1 MRHAAHEMR
10 SYYNNWLTSRC
21 RTEVSWLKVHI
32 AARRVQEIA
41 PSAIN
46 ADDEEALVHY
56 ILNFI
61 NTQYN
66 YNLLNDKQLH
76 ADLLTHIKTMI
87 TRVLPDHD
95 PQPTT
100 GKY

>member
-1 MRHAAHEMR
+1 M
-10 SYYNNWLTSRC
+10 
-21 RTEVSWLKVHI
+21 
-32 AARRVQEIA
+32 
-41 PSAIN
+41 
-46 ADDEEALVHY
+46 HY

-87 TRVLPDHD
+87 TRVRY
-95 PQPTT
+95 QIMIPTHYWKILSST
-100 GKY
+100 IRWRGI

>member
-1 MRHAAHEMR
+1 M
-10 SYYNNWLTSRC
+10 
-21 RTEVSWLKVHI
+21 HI
-32 AARRVQEIA
+32 AARRACEIA

-46 ADDEEALVHY
+46 ADDEEALVRY

-76 ADLLTHIKTMI
+76 ATADPYQNDDHRVRYQIMIPTQLLKILSSTIRWRI
-87 TRVLPDHD
+87 
-95 PQPTT
+95 
-100 GKY
+100 

>member
-1 MRHAAHEMR
+1 MPPA
-10 SYYNNWLTSRC
+10 
-21 RTEVSWLKVHI
+21 
-32 AARRVQEIA
+32 VQEIA

-46 ADDEEALVHY
+46 ADDEEALVRY

-76 ADLLTHIKTMI
+76 ADLLTHIKNDDHP
-87 TRVLPDHD
+87 RALPDHD